1 MKECYRY
8 LHFHYFQNVS
18 FKVNSRI
25 NFRYLEF
32 YRISVTLF
40 MVWPSICGK
49 NGFAVQKN
57 WFEFRLCLFHAE
69 DSTPK
74 RFDLPEQPFWFEKL
88 TKFLNEDGF
97 KNKALLTYE
106 FFRGKKVLILSPDGV
121 STKCNHDNRE
131 SGRY

>member
-1 MKECYRY
+1 
-8 LHFHYFQNVS
+8 
-18 FKVNSRI
+18 
-25 NFRYLEF
+25 
-32 YRISVTLF
+32 

-106 FFRGKKVLILSPDGV
+106 FFRGKKFSSYHQMVLVQNATMIIV
-121 STKCNHDNRE
+121 SSVDIECKKQ
-131 SGRY
+131 YKPKF